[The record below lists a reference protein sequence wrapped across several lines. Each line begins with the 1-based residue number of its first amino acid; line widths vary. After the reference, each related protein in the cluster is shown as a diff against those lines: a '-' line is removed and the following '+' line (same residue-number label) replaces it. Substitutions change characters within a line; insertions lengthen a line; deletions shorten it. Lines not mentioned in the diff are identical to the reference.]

1 LAFFVRIFVKK
12 KRDSFKKVKNM
23 YQLEKVVD
31 NYVVQRYIVHV
42 HD

>member
-1 LAFFVRIFVKK
+1 MVWFQ
-12 KRDSFKKVKNM
+12 KVKNM
-23 YQLEKVVD
+23 YQWKKVVD